1 MRTGRNWKQTLSSAT
16 AILLYIALF
25 KLLLHFVAAG
35 QYGYHRDELYYLAAS
50 QHLDF
55 GYVDFPPFIA
65 ALTALIRATLGDSLL
80 AIHAVPA
87 LAGATLVVIAGLMAR
102 QLGGGKWTQVAAA
115 LAVAVAPTYLGV
127 NSLLSM
133 DTFDELFWVLALY
146 VVIVILKHDRPKL
159 WLLFGFFVGL
169 GLLTKVTIL
178 YMVAALVIGLLL
190 TRQRRYLLSKWLWLG
205 GVLALVMFSPYI
217 YWQIAH
223 GWPTLEFWRIYASSK
238 TYPVTPIEF
247 LVQQIVMLN
256 PLTLPLWVAGLVFFF
271 TRAGKTYRTLGWTYA
286 ILYVVLTVQQ
296 AKFYFLAPT
305 YPMLFAAGAVWW
317 SGLLRQRGRWAVP
330 VYLVAL
336 TVVGL
341 VTAPLALPLLP
352 VETIARYVN
361 PTVTAQ
367 QERLEIGVLPQHFAD
382 RFGWPELAATVAEVY
397 RALPPEEQARAC
409 IVGDNYGE
417 AGAIDFF
424 GGALGLPKAISEHN
438 SYYLWG
444 PGDCSCETV
453 IVIEDQDTAAE
464 DMQLVF
470 AEVELATTIACTYC
484 MPYED
489 NRPIFVC
496 RGLKE
501 DIMMSWKRNKQFN

>member
-1 MRTGRNWKQTLSSAT
+1 M
-16 AILLYIALF
+16 
-25 KLLLHFVAAG
+25 
-35 QYGYHRDELYYLAAS
+35 
-50 QHLDF
+50 
-55 GYVDFPPFIA
+55 
-65 ALTALIRATLGDSLL
+65 
-80 AIHAVPA
+80 
-87 LAGATLVVIAGLMAR
+87 
-102 QLGGGKWTQVAAA
+102 
-115 LAVAVAPTYLGV
+115 
-127 NSLLSM
+127 
-133 DTFDELFWVLALY
+133 
-146 VVIVILKHDRPKL
+146 
-159 WLLFGFFVGL
+159 
-169 GLLTKVTIL
+169 
-178 YMVAALVIGLLL
+178 
-190 TRQRRYLLSKWLWLG
+190 LWLG
-205 GVLALVMFSPYI
+205 GVLALVMCSPYI
-217 YWQIAH
+217 YWQAQH
-223 GWPTLEFWRIYASSK
+223 GWPTLEFWRIYASGK

-361 PTVTAQ
+361 PAATAQ
-367 QERLEIGVLPQHFAD
+367 QERLEIGVLPQHLAD
-382 RFGWPELAATVAEVY
+382 RFGWPEMAATVAEVY

-444 PGDCSCETV
+444 PGDCSGETV

-464 DMQLVF
+464 DMQVMF
-470 AEVELATTIACTYC
+470 AEVELAATTSCTYC

-496 RGLKE
+496 RGIKE